1 MTCSRGRVERA
12 CAPRDLV
19 TDTLDRTRG
28 TPLPVPTDLRGGAL
42 RGEAGKQVAQSAF
55 ACVVAWSA
63 DEPQRT
69 GESLL
74 IRSDGEASRAYVF
87 GRGTAQTGDEGER
100 IDLVRVRPGQI
111 QRTPPVSNAWISRR
125 QLVIRLDPTRGL
137 RVENVGRCKVLVN
150 GVATEAARLRPGD
163 TLALKNQLLL
173 YCTERELSSRP
184 SEYPS
189 ERAPPFGEA
198 DADGIVGESPA
209 VWHLREQIAFLAA
222 RAGNVLLLG
231 ASGTGKELVANA
243 IHNLSARRTKKLLAR
258 NAATFPEGLID
269 AELFGNVKDYPNAG
283 MPARPGLIGAA
294 DGATLFLDEIGELPP
309 ELQAHLLRVLDS
321 KGEYQRLG
329 EAFTRTADV
338 RLIAATNRPIDQLKQ
353 DLAARFTLRAILPDL
368 NQRREDIP
376 LLVRHVLHR
385 AAAKDAA
392 IGKRFF
398 QGWNAERP
406 EPRIEAEL
414 MEALI
419 RHAYTTHVRELE
431 SLLWQAVATSPANQ
445 LALTDAVREKLGSS
459 APATQNERSGEE
471 LPSRDEIQAC
481 LQRNEGVQE
490 RAWRELGL
498 KNRYVLK
505 RLIKKFGL

>member
-1 MTCSRGRVERA
+1 M
-12 CAPRDLV
+12 

-63 DEPQRT
+63 DEPQRA

-125 QLVIRLDPTRGL
+125 QLVIRLDPARGL
-137 RVENVGRCKVLVN
+137 RIESVGRCKMLVN

-173 YCTERELSSRP
+173 YCTEHELPARS

-189 ERAPPFGEA
+189 ERVPPFGEA

-338 RLIAATNRPIDQLKQ
+338 RLIAATNRPIEQLKQ
-353 DLAARFTLRAILPDL
+353 DLAARFTLRATSPDL

-376 LLVRHVLHR
+376 LLVRHVLRR
-385 AAAKDAA
+385 AASKDAA
-392 IGKRFF
+392 IGKRFLL
-398 QGWNAERP
+398 GSNAERP
-406 EPRIEAEL
+406 EPRIEADL

-445 LALTDAVREKLGSS
+445 LALTDAVRVKLESS
-459 APATQNERSGEE
+459 APATQNDRSGEE
-471 LPSRDEIQAC
+471 LPTRDEIQAC